1 MRKADVDR
9 AYEPV
14 STRAVRRARGLAGRA
29 KRRVQRRVQQ
39 VQEDRRVVGPKP
51 PVEPETTHYGP
62 RIDALVERLR
72 RLQRHTGVNP
82 DYDELREHFDHYH
95 YVLQAWELDPDIDP
109 IRRFLRAGADAK
121 NMPDPNFSMT
131 KYLRRYPER
140 REGSER
146 SPYLEW
152 LRHGKELGEIADPAD
167 GIEVLAPVLGL
178 EPQEVLD
185 EVVALRTDMFQRLR
199 TGTLGEMYA
208 KAIELEPLIAET
220 VRDTARGVAQLP
232 LRNES
237 VAGAVAAI
245 QAAHKAA
252 AYRRARVLFVV
263 DGPASHGRTIEDEL
277 VKAMAETVSPEE
289 VVVIYTD
296 QGGTARPGR
305 FPSGVREVDF
315 ATSLERVGPMDSEMA
330 LVSLVR
336 SFRSEAVVVVDSE
349 LMHRSLQPYGKA
361 LAHSERVFLCYG
373 TKGSRPTSAEGW
385 ASRTFYSSTDV
396 VEGYLTDS
404 ERYRDEVSEH
414 FLLDADDQ
422 ARIRLLPA
430 PVTDAPGTPQPA
442 DAPGRPLVRWIG
454 GQAAHDPSDIP
465 QALAERMPD
474 VDFELWGEL
483 TLQGDPSRSLPDNVR
498 AMGEF
503 DSLAQVTE
511 GGASVVLVTGRWHAP
526 AELVALAVTG
536 TPIVATPDGTAAEV
550 LGSESTPVADGSSV
564 EEYEKALRA
573 VLSDRDGAVR
583 RAGVLR
589 DRLVAER
596 DWTGYVARA
605 AQILLPA
612 PQSDEALE
620 EAAQ

>member
-1 MRKADVDR
+1 M
-9 AYEPV
+9 
-14 STRAVRRARGLAGRA
+14 
-29 KRRVQRRVQQ
+29 QRY
-39 VQEDRRVVGPKP
+39 QEDRRVVGPKP
-51 PVEPETTHYGP
+51 RVEPEQTNYGP
-62 RIDALVERLR
+62 QIDLLVERLR
-72 RLQRHTGVNP
+72 RLQRHTGVNA

-121 NMPDPNFSMT
+121 NMPDPNFSMS

-140 REGSER
+140 REGTER

-152 LRHGKELGEIADPAD
+152 LRHGKAIGENADPAD
-167 GIEVLAPVLGL
+167 GIESLAPVLGL
-178 EPQEVLD
+178 EPQQVL
-185 EVVALRTDMFQRLR
+185 EEAVRLRTDMFQRLR
-199 TGTLGEMYA
+199 TGTLGEMYQ

-220 VRDTARGVAQLP
+220 QRDTHRGVAQLP

-245 QAAHKAA
+245 HAAHKAA
-252 AYRRARVLFVV
+252 SFRRARVLFVL
-263 DGPASHGRTIEDEL
+263 DGPNAHGRTIEDEL
-277 VKAMAETVSPEE
+277 IKALAQTVSPEE

-296 QGGTARPGR
+296 QGGTATPGR
-305 FPSGVREVDF
+305 FPTGVREVDF

-336 SFRSEAVVVVDSE
+336 SFRSQAVVVVDSE

-404 ERYRDEVSEH
+404 ERYRDEVTEH
-414 FLLDADDQ
+414 FLLDADDR
-422 ARIRLLPA
+422 ARIEVLPA
-430 PVTDAPGTPQPA
+430 PATDTAGTTPTGPS
-442 DAPGRPLVRWIG
+442 GRPLVRWIG
-454 GQAAHDPSDIP
+454 GQAAHDPSDIAV
-465 QALAERMPD
+465 ALAERMPD
-474 VDFELWGEL
+474 VDFELCGEL
-483 TLQGDPSRSLPDNVR
+483 TLQGDPGKPLPDNVR
-498 AMGEF
+498 PRGEF
-503 DSLAQVTE
+503 DSLAEVPE
-511 GGASVVLVTGRWHAP
+511 GAVSALLVTGAWHAP
-526 AELVALAVTG
+526 AELVALAVSG
-536 TPIVATPDGTAAEV
+536 TPVVATPDGTAAEV
-550 LGSESTPVADGSSV
+550 FGAEATSVSDGSSV

-573 VLSDRDGAVR
+573 VLSDREAAVR

-596 DWTGYVARA
+596 DWARYVERA
-605 AQILLPA
+605 AEILLPA
-612 PQSDEALE
+612 PEPDEALE